1 MYGVHIA
8 HKIGDLVR
16 ITKSFRDPM
25 ISSEMLQR
33 GSLGVVAFVPEY
45 YQQEMRFFIKVKVY
59 IFKSNRERWLA
70 PSEIDIISNIDE

>member
-8 HKIGDLVR
+8 HKIGDLVK

-25 ISSEMLQR
+25 ISSAMLQR
-33 GSLGVVAFVPEY
+33 GWLGVVLGIPEDI
-45 YQQEMRFFIKVKVY
+45 QKSLFIKVY
-59 IFKSNRERWLA
+59 IFKTNRERWLA

>member
-1 MYGVHIA
+1 MYGVHLA

-25 ISSEMLQR
+25 ISSAMLQR
-33 GSLGVVAFVPEY
+33 GCLGVVLGIPEDI
-45 YQQEMRFFIKVKVY
+45 QKSLFIKVY
-59 IFKSNRERWLA
+59 IFKTNRERWLA